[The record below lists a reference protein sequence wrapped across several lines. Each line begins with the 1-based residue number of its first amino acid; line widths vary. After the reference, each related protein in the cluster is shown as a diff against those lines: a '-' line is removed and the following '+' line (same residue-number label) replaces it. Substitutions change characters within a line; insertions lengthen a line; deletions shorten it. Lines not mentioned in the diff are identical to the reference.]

1 MNRIEREKRTV
12 SRMITIYCHN
22 HHHNDRMCEECRAL
36 EEYAHQRLSHCKF
49 GERKT
54 SCKQCTVHCYKPEM
68 RRAIAKVMRY
78 SGPRMLLYHP
88 LAALRHCLG
97 K

>member
-12 SRMITIYCHN
+12 SQMIEIYCRR
-22 HHHNDRMCEECRAL
+22 HHHAAGLCDECRAL
-36 EEYAHQRLSHCKF
+36 EQYAHHRLDRCKF
-49 GERKT
+49 GGNKT
-54 SCKQCTVHCYKPEM
+54 SCKKCPVHCYKPEM
-68 RRAIAKVMRY
+68 RQAIARVMRY

-88 LAALRHCLG
+88 MAALRHCFG